1 MISIFLSIFSFLERR
16 ILRGTSFSICHFSR
30 LLCEASSI
38 YTGVKEIMK
47 MELRFQGTKL
57 SANKDDSLTV
67 SGYVN
72 KTGQLSNVLGTSKK
86 FVEKIAKGVFA
97 QAIKNAQEV
106 DFLAEHDAKKIL
118 SSTRN
123 GSLQLREN
131 DQGLYMTATIT
142 PTSWGKDYYE
152 LINSG
157 ILQNMSFGF
166 RTIRDSWEALG
177 NGLHERTIEEME
189 LFEVSVVKN
198 PAYSQSTIAARGID
212 LIEEVEIPSLA
223 EYKKEEEK
231 NKMEKTEFRYGNYKN
246 EVELRK
252 ETEIREFNDSFRD
265 LQKTSGNEVLIPQT
279 VADMI
284 VEKLEETSPV
294 FAHARKIPSASGS
307 VKIPRETA
315 VGVGMFVGE
324 AQNLSEEAMSLGE
337 VALNQKRAGAYMALT
352 NQLIND
358 AATNMAEY
366 VPNLLAKR
374 TFKAIEKSILRGT
387 AAEEFRGIVPDA
399 TVGKFDLSMAATN
412 DQLLDVLLDMVLN
425 VHPEYLQKSQFIMSR
440 PFYNRVAKLRDAS
453 GHFYVQNGFVNGKP
467 NYTLF
472 GLEVV
477 ITDSLEAGTA
487 IGQTPVVLGS
497 LEDGYAVMVKQGPK
511 MTMVQDTDHALRGSV
526 GFLFD
531 VYLDGAVYNPD
542 ALTKLT
548 VFA

>member
-1 MISIFLSIFSFLERR
+1 
-16 ILRGTSFSICHFSR
+16 
-30 LLCEASSI
+30 
-38 YTGVKEIMK
+38 

-72 KTGQLSNVLGTSKK
+72 KTGQLSEVLGSTKK
-86 FVEKIAKGVFA
+86 FVEKIAKGAFT
-97 QAIKNAQEV
+97 QAIKNAKEI
-106 DFLAEHDAKKIL
+106 DFLAEHDSKKIL

-123 GSLQLREN
+123 RSLKLRE
-131 DQGLYMTATIT
+131 DSQGLYMEATIV
-142 PTSWGKDYYE
+142 PTSYGTDAYE
-152 LINSG
+152 LIKSG
-157 ILQNMSFGF
+157 IFQNMSFGF
-166 RTIRDSWEALG
+166 RTIRDSWKALG
-177 NGLHERTIEEME
+177 NGLHEKTIEEME
-189 LFEVSVVKN
+189 LLEVSVVKN
-198 PAYSQSTIAARGID
+198 PAYSQSTIAARGIN
-212 LIEEVEIPSLA
+212 LIEKVEIPSLA
-223 EYKKEEEK
+223 EYKIEEEK
-231 NKMEKTEFRYGNYKN
+231 HTMEKTEFRYGSYKN
-246 EVELRK
+246 EVEFQK
-252 ETEIREFNDSFRD
+252 VTEIREFNESFRN
-265 LQKTSGNEVLIPQT
+265 LQLTSGNEAVIPQA
-279 VADMI
+279 VADLI

-294 FAHARKIPSASGS
+294 FARARKIPSASGS

-324 AQNLSEEAMSLGE
+324 SQNLSEEAMSLGE

-387 AAEEFRGIVPDA
+387 SAEEFRGIVPDA
-399 TVGKFDLSMAATN
+399 TIGKFDLSLAATN
-412 DQLLDVLLDMVLN
+412 DQLLDVLLDMTLN
-425 VHPEYLQKSQFIMSR
+425 IHPEYLQKFQFIMSR

-467 NYTLF
+467 HYTLF

-477 ITDSLEAGTA
+477 ITDSLAAGDT
-487 IGQTPVVLGS
+487 IGQTPVLLGS

-511 MTMVQDTDHALRGSV
+511 MRMVQDTDHALRGSV

-548 VFA
+548 VIA

>member
-1 MISIFLSIFSFLERR
+1 
-16 ILRGTSFSICHFSR
+16 
-30 LLCEASSI
+30 
-38 YTGVKEIMK
+38 

-72 KTGQLSNVLGTSKK
+72 KTGQLSEVLGSTKR
-86 FVEKIAKGVFA
+86 FVEKIAKGAFA
-97 QAIKNAQEV
+97 QAIKNAKEI

-123 GSLQLREN
+123 GSLQLRE
-131 DQGLYMTATIT
+131 DSQGLYMEATIV
-142 PTSWGKDYYE
+142 PTSYGTDTYE
-152 LINSG
+152 LIKSG
-157 ILQNMSFGF
+157 IFQNMSFGF
-166 RTIRDSWEALG
+166 RTISDSWKALG

-198 PAYSQSTIAARGID
+198 PAYSQSTIAARGIN
-212 LIEEVEIPSLA
+212 LVEEVEIPSLA
-223 EYKKEEEK
+223 ENKKKEEK
-231 NKMEKTEFRYGNYKN
+231 HKMEKIEFRYGSYKN
-246 EVELRK
+246 EVEVRK
-252 ETEIREFNDSFRD
+252 DTEIREFNDSFRD
-265 LQKTSGNEVLIPQT
+265 LQQTSGNEAVIPQT

-294 FAHARKIPSASGS
+294 FARARKIPSASGS

-324 AQNLSEEAMSLGE
+324 AQNLLEESMSLGE
-337 VALNQKRAGAYMALT
+337 VSLSQKRAGAYMALT

-358 AATNMAEY
+358 AATNMVEY

-399 TVGKFDLSMAATN
+399 TIEKKTLSVAAT
-412 DQLLDVLLDMVLN
+412 DTQLLDTLLDMVLN

-440 PFYNRVAKLRDAS
+440 PFYNRVAKLKDAS
-453 GHFYVQNGFVNGKP
+453 GHFYVQNGIQNGKP
-467 NYTLF
+467 TYTLF

-477 ITDSLEAGTA
+477 VTNSLDAGDV
-487 IGQTPVVLGS
+487 GQVPCILGS

-531 VYLDGAVYNPD
+531 VYLDGCVYNND
-542 ALTKLT
+542 AFTKLEII
-548 VFA
+548 A

>member
-1 MISIFLSIFSFLERR
+1 
-16 ILRGTSFSICHFSR
+16 
-30 LLCEASSI
+30 
-38 YTGVKEIMK
+38 
-47 MELRFQGTKL
+47 MELRVANTKL
-57 SANKDDSLTV
+57 DANQDSTMNV

-72 KTGQLSNVLGTSKK
+72 KTEQLSEVLGGTKQ
-86 FVEKIAKGVFA
+86 FVEKIAKGTFA
-97 QAIKNAQEV
+97 HAIKNAKEV
-106 DFLAEHDAKKIL
+106 SFLAEHDSKKIL
-118 SSTRN
+118 ASTRN
-123 GSLQLREN
+123 GSLQLRE
-131 DQGLYMTATIT
+131 DGQGLYIEATIV
-142 PTSWGKDYYE
+142 PTSYGTDAYE
-152 LINSG
+152 LIKSG
-157 ILQNMSFGF
+157 IFQNMSFGF
-166 RTIRDSWEALG
+166 RTIRESWKALG

-198 PAYSQSTIAARGID
+198 PAYSQSTIAARGIN
-212 LIEEVEIPSLA
+212 LIEKVEIPSLA
-223 EYKKEEEK
+223 ENKKEEEK
-231 NKMEKTEFRYGNYKN
+231 HKMEKTEFRYGNNKN
-246 EVELRK
+246 EGELSK
-252 ETEIREFNDSFRD
+252 ETEIREFNNSFRD
-265 LQKTSGNEVLIPQT
+265 LQKTSGNEALIPQT
-279 VADMI
+279 VADII

-294 FAHARKIPSASGS
+294 FARARKIPSASGS

-337 VALNQKRAGAYMALT
+337 VALNQKRAGAYIALT

-358 AATNMAEY
+358 AATNMVEY

-387 AAEEFRGIVPDA
+387 AAEEFRGIVPD
-399 TVGKFDLSMAATN
+399 TTIGKFDLSLAATN
-412 DQLLDVLLDMVLN
+412 DQLLEVLLDMVLN
-425 VHPEYLQKSQFIMSR
+425 VHPEYLQKSQFIMAS
-440 PFYNRVAKLRDAS
+440 PFYNRVAKLRDSS
-453 GHFYVQNGFVNGKP
+453 GHFYVQNGIVNGKP

-477 ITDSLEAGTA
+477 ITDSLEAGDT

-497 LEDGYAVMVKQGPK
+497 LVDGYAVMVKQGPK

-548 VFA
+548 VIA

>member
-1 MISIFLSIFSFLERR
+1 MN
-16 ILRGTSFSICHFSR
+16 
-30 LLCEASSI
+30 
-38 YTGVKEIMK
+38 

-57 SANKDDSLTV
+57 CANKDDSLTV
-67 SGYVN
+67 AGYVN
-72 KTGQLSNVLGTSKK
+72 KTGQLSEILGTTKK
-86 FVEKIAKGVFA
+86 FVEKIAKGAFA
-97 QAIKNAQEV
+97 QAIKNAKEV
-106 DFLAEHDAKKIL
+106 DFLAEHDSKKIL

-123 GSLQLREN
+123 GSLQLRE
-131 DQGLYMTATIT
+131 DSQGLYMEATIV
-142 PTSWGKDYYE
+142 PTSYGTDTYE
-152 LINSG
+152 LIKSG
-157 ILQNMSFGF
+157 IFQNMSFGF
-166 RTIRDSWEALG
+166 RTISDSWKALG
-177 NGLHERTIEEME
+177 NGLHERTIDELE

-198 PAYSQSTIAARGID
+198 PAYSHSTIAARGIN
-212 LIEEVEIPSLA
+212 LIEKVEIPNLA
-223 EYKKEEEK
+223 EDKKEEEK
-231 NKMEKTEFRYGNYKN
+231 HKMEKIKFRYGAYKS
-246 EVELRK
+246 EVEVRK

-265 LQKTSGNEVLIPQT
+265 LQQTSGKEAVIPQT

-294 FAHARKIPSASGS
+294 FAHTRKIASASGS

-337 VALNQKRAGAYMALT
+337 VALNQKRAGAYIALT

-366 VPNLLAKR
+366 VTNLLAKR

-399 TVGKFDLSMAATN
+399 TIGKFDLSLDATN
-412 DQLLDVLLDMVLN
+412 EQLLDVLLDMVLN

-440 PFYNRVAKLRDAS
+440 PFYNRVAKLKDAA
-453 GHFYVQNGFVNGKP
+453 GHFYVQNGIVNGLP
-467 NYTLF
+467 TYTLF

-477 ITDSLEAGTA
+477 VTDSLEAGGT

-497 LEDGYAVMVKQGPK
+497 LVDGYAVMVKQGPK

-542 ALTKLT
+542 AFTKLN
-548 VFA
+548 VIA